1 MLIVIDTNLWVSGL
15 LWRGLPWRLLRL
27 VEKGQV
33 TLCMTP
39 TMVAELAEVLAY
51 ERLHPRLRQ
60 LELTPADLI
69 AHVLAVASLFDVPDS
84 AKVPMPHRSLFILP
98 CRRPAA

>member
-1 MLIVIDTNLWVSGL
+1 MFIVIGTNLWVSGL
-15 LWRGLPWRLLRL
+15 LWQGLPWRLLRL
-27 VEKGQV
+27 AEQDQV

-39 TMVAELAEVLAY
+39 TMVAELAEVLTY
-51 ERLHPRLRQ
+51 ERLHPRLQQ

-69 AHVLAVASLFDVPDS
+69 AHVLTVASLFDVPDS